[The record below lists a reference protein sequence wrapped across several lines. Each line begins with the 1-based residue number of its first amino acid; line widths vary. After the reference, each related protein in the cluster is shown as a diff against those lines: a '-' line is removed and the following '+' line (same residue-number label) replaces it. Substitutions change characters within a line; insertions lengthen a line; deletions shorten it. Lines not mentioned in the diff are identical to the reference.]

1 MRNSEMK
8 VLYFGGQKSGKSTL
22 GEKHTLMLAGTTTP
36 IYIATYD
43 NSYNDIEMKDRID
56 IHQRRRKDLFR
67 TIEEPLNLS
76 SVIKPNNTYL
86 IDCMSMWL
94 LNHLC
99 KSNNSQ
105 IPYEQIEE
113 IANTKANIVFI
124 LNDVNSGII
133 PPESLSRKFVD
144 STGILGAK
152 LASICNEV
160 YTVTL
165 GIKQQIK

>member
-1 MRNSEMK
+1 MK

-22 GEKHTLMLAGTTTP
+22 GEKHTLTLAGNRLP

-43 NSYNDIEMKDRID
+43 NSYNDREMIERID
-56 IHQRRRKDLFR
+56 IHKKRRKDLFK
-67 TIEEPLNLS
+67 TIEEPLDIA
-76 SVIKPNNTYL
+76 SVIQDNNTYL

-94 LNHLC
+94 LNNLC
-99 KSNNSQ
+99 KQNNPH
-105 IPYEQIEE
+105 IPYEQIDQ
-113 IANTKANIVFI
+113 IATKNANIVFI
-124 LNDVNSGII
+124 LNDVNNGII
-133 PPESLSRKFVD
+133 PPDSLSRKFVD

-165 GIKQQIK
+165 GIKQKIK